1 MKRFQYSQVMFSAC
15 MILVHAIFS
24 HILPWFKI
32 QLPEMTSNW
41 FLLVLEV
48 PAIMLAVAYVGLHRA
63 KQKAAI
69 RRMKQRRILY

>member
-1 MKRFQYSQVMFSAC
+1 MFSAC